1 MDILMKT
8 NLKIYHFLFAAS
20 LLFLSGCKSLDLQG
34 TYVGVLNSLN
44 NKGQPQDYLV
54 KIEIEAV
61 DTDNAKLEIKSLSNL
76 PLPIPA
82 HYQLAITKLSG
93 GLVLSGLD
101 TLHPEISLSYDE
113 TDKCWHGSE
122 LSLLICYNENSFDFQ
137 TFDSN
142 LTKFHITAK
151 RNYSPSYLEVP
162 KNKSA
167 FTIEELKK
175 LVKEKSF
182 DSRMEYQRVLEARK
196 NAQANYMAL
205 APRLT
210 LGTVGS
216 LLSGNGVA
224 LFLSVMSD
232 LTPFL
237 FPTNWI
243 KAHEAGLQ
251 ADAENITQKI
261 MKADSQLSV
270 ETLADLILR
279 DEISLSYYNE
289 MIASAQ
295 VLHDSIQIR
304 ENLGQYPV
312 GSTDNIQSILNSLYS
327 DKMELTKNI
336 QQQKYSLSIMVGFD
350 KPEKIQKISWKKEAY
365 PVGFPLSVTKNNLI
379 QEAQD
384 HSLERSQLEKII
396 AISKNEEQ
404 KAYWS
409 WIDPSG
415 SALTGLGLPY
425 GVMIEISKEKTQELQ
440 IQKEQIMAYT
450 NQKASEA
457 YENYATALQE
467 YKLSQINLD
476 LQNKRKQ
483 LFEEKINLGLQV
495 DFFGLLSVL
504 QDNLNAKVK
513 MATAEANYRVSR
525 AAIQRL
531 MNPEQE

>member
-1 MDILMKT
+1 MKT
-8 NLKIYHFLFAAS
+8 NLKVYHFLFAVT
-20 LLFLSGCKSLDLQG
+20 LMFLSGCKTLDLQG

-44 NKGQPQDYLV
+44 AKGAPQDYLV
-54 KIEIEAV
+54 KIEIQAIDSE
-61 DTDNAKLEIKSLSNL
+61 NANLEIKSLSAKS
-76 PLPIPA
+76 LPIPL
-82 HYQLAITKLSG
+82 HYHLAITKFSG

-101 TLHPEISLSYDE
+101 SSHPEINLNYD
-113 TDKCWHGSE
+113 TSDKCWHGSE
-122 LSLLICYNENSFDFQ
+122 LSLLICYNDDTFDFQ
-137 TFDSN
+137 TFDNN
-142 LTKFHITAK
+142 LTKFHISAK
-151 RNYSPSYLEVP
+151 RNYSPKYLEVP
-162 KNKSA
+162 KNKTS
-167 FTIEELKK
+167 FSIEELRK
-175 LVKEKSF
+175 LVQEKSF

-196 NAQANYMAL
+196 NAQANYLSL
-205 APRLT
+205 APRMT
-210 LGTVGS
+210 LGTVGA
-216 LLSGNGVA
+216 LLSGNGVG
-224 LFLSVMSD
+224 LFISVMSD

-243 KAHEAGLQ
+243 KAKEAGLQ
-251 ADAENITQKI
+251 SDAENITQKI

-279 DEISLSYYNE
+279 DEASLVYYQE
-289 MIASAQ
+289 MISSTQ

-312 GSTDNIQSILNSLYS
+312 GSTDNIQSILNSLYA

-350 KPEKIQKISWKKEAY
+350 KPEKIQKISWKKESN
-365 PVGFPLSVTKNNLI
+365 PVHFPLNINKTNLI
-379 QEAQD
+379 QEAQKQ
-384 HSLERSQLEKII
+384 SLESAQLDKII
-396 AISKNEEQ
+396 AISKSEEQ

-457 YENYATALQE
+457 YENYTTALQE

-483 LFEEKINLGLQV
+483 LFDEKINLGLQV

-513 MATAEANYRVSR
+513 MAAAEANYRVSR

-531 MNPEQE
+531 MRPE